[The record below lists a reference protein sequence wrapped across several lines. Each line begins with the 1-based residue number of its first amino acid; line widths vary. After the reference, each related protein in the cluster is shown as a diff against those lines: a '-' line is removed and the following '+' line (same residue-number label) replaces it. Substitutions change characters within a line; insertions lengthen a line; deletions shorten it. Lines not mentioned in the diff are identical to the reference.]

1 MNILLVKHQIFME
14 IIIENDE
21 KKRSFP
27 KRLKAREVYKLK
39 LKEVWFTLDLFY
51 SALTII
57 LW

>member
-39 LKEVWFTLDLFY
+39 LKEV
-51 SALTII
+51 
-57 LW
+57 